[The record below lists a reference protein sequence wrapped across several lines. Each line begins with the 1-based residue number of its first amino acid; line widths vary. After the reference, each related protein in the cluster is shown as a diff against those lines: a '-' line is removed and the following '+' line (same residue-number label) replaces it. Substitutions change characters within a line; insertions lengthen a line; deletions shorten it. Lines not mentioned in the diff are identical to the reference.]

1 MAENTRIYR
10 NRQRKAG
17 IIAALALSSALLT
30 VGAGYANNSI
40 YIVGGSTSKELLT
53 SGNPSAQLIFEGATV
68 TQAPNGD
75 VTVSGL
81 GGGISSANAGKNITI
96 GDNKINVV
104 DAPTFDG
111 TVTAKGFD
119 ATDNKIVNVLA
130 GTEDTDAV
138 NYAQL
143 KAVEDKASSAM
154 QSWKLRV
161 GNQSFDV
168 KNGDNVNFTSSDS
181 NLTIGLNQ
189 SIGGGAKTGN
199 VTIALAKNVD
209 LTPEGSLKAGI
220 NTLDED
226 GLKIGSNTTI
236 GDGTAKIGGITING
250 TGTAG
255 TITGLSNTTWDPSAI
270 VRGQAATEDQ
280 LKVLADTPLTFIDN
294 EGNEL
299 DRKLG
304 EKLKIYG
311 GATTAGEYSGNNLK
325 TAATDGG
332 LELRMAEA
340 PVFAGRV
347 TAKGFDAAGNKIE
360 NVKAGD
366 VSETSTDAING
377 SQLWGL
383 SSSVSNHFGGGSAVN
398 ADGTVSAPSY
408 IIRGGAYDNVGDAL
422 SAVDREFGKVYDN
435 FDNVYNQMGELRKD
449 IKNVGALSSALS
461 GLKPMQFDPIAPSQ
475 LMAGF
480 GSYRGEWA
488 LALGFAHYLKED
500 FMVHAGV
507 AIADHG
513 ESMANAGFTWKIG
526 RKAERDAIPE
536 RYRSGPISSI
546 YVMQKENAELQAQ
559 VASQAH
565 EIAELKATMQERV
578 ERLERMLED
587 SRRK

>member
-17 IIAALALSSALLT
+17 IIAALALSALL
-30 VGAGYANNSI
+30 S
-40 YIVGGSTSKELLT
+40 VGGEVWADPDTGNTIQIKGTT
-53 SGNPSAQLIFEGATV
+53 SGDVTLTTTGNNAGILIFDGATV
-68 TQAPNGD
+68 SKNGND

-143 KAVEDKASSAM
+143 KSAM
-154 QSWKLRV
+154 AAATTEVTGGSNITV
-161 GNQSFDV
+161 
-168 KNGDNVNFTSSDS
+168 TSS
-181 NLTIGLNQ
+181 Q
-189 SIGGGAKTGN
+189 GGDGHPIYE
-199 VTIALAKNVD
+199 VALKNNVD
-209 LTPEGSLKAGI
+209 LTNSGSL
-220 NTLDED
+220 T
-226 GLKIGSNTTI
+226 IGSTVIENDSIASGAATFT
-236 GDGTAKIGGITING
+236 GKVTAGSFAAGGILVDGSANTI
-250 TGTAG
+250 A
-255 TITGLSNTTWDPSAI
+255 GLSNTAWDPKSI
-270 VRGQAATEDQ
+270 VSGQAATEDQ